1 MSKIF
6 EEFGE
11 EKKAEAR
18 TETTNE
24 IALKMIKDG
33 SLSYEKIALFTG
45 IPVEKIKQLAEKV
58 TVEI

>member
-1 MSKIF
+1 MKR
-6 EEFGE
+6 
-11 EKKAEAR
+11 KKLKLR

-45 IPVEKIKQLAEKV
+45 IPVEKIKQLTEKV
-58 TVEI
+58 TVEV